1 MPTQTRSEELVG
13 QWKDGRRTQQPLGL
27 ALVTA
32 SREVFSQDAPPTRH
46 AARLIE
52 LGRRK
57 GIAVIDGGVISPG
70 TDVRRL
76 VAELKLKGADALEV
90 GFGNYGCEHEVAVLS
105 KELGLPVLLF
115 APYDGYPNTD
125 GTRETDAWCGFQP
138 ASKLVA
144 DYGVYHY
151 DYVGQSQPG
160 SPKEMVKFRDFVAAA
175 RAVRS
180 MSNGVRLGQIGGDQP
195 TFEAIECSP
204 AVLGTRFGVEVI
216 PIDQVELF
224 GRVVSLLQDS
234 DQSMLEAECQAM
246 QVRGID
252 LRQIPPVAAKRIA
265 AAIIAELELC
275 QKYNLDGLTH
285 NCWPACME
293 NYQLM
298 LCMVGGE
305 LLRLGV
311 PVACETDKGGL
322 LSMMMLQALDPC
334 GKPPMFA
341 DITITVLL
349 EDGKIIGILVWHC
362 GPFSSTNCRDCVA
375 KKGWIIPT
383 SRPAY
388 AFLDG
393 VGDFPL
399 GTPMTL
405 ARLCNRNSEDGVSFS
420 LAAFEAP
427 VVNGPKTL
435 GTHFYVGVDDAT
447 FDELEEALVMGVN
460 GQWKTTVHHFAVAA
474 GERAHLVDMVS
485 RFLGLG
491 EADIFLPGA
500 AEIAKRRRGTWLA
513 RLVAD

>member
-1 MPTQTRSEELVG
+1 MATQTRSEELVR
-13 QWKDGRRTQQPLGL
+13 QWKECRRTQWPLGL
-27 ALVTA
+27 VRVTA
-32 SREVFSQDAPPTRH
+32 SRQVFSQKAPGQRH
-46 AARLIE
+46 AARLAE
-52 LGRRK
+52 LGCRQD
-57 GIAVIDGGVISPG
+57 ITVIDGGVISPG
-70 TDVRRL
+70 TDVLRL
-76 VAELKLKGADALEV
+76 AADLKLKGADALEV
-90 GFGNYGCEHEVAVLS
+90 GFGNYGCEHEIAVLAQ
-105 KELGLPVLLF
+105 ELGLPVLLF

-160 SPKEMVKFRDFVAAA
+160 SQKEIAKFRDFVAAA
-175 RAVRS
+175 RAVRN
-180 MSNGVRLGQIGGDQP
+180 MSRGVRIGQIGGDQP

-204 AVLGTRFGVEVI
+204 AVLGTRFGVEVV

-224 GRVVSLLQDS
+224 GRVVSLLQDP
-234 DQSMLEAECQAM
+234 DQPMLEAECQAM

-252 LRQIPPVAAKRIA
+252 LSQIPPEAARRIA

-275 QKYNLDGLTH
+275 LRYDLDGLTH

-305 LLRLGV
+305 LLRHGV
-311 PVACETDKGGL
+311 PVACETDRGGL

-341 DITITVLL
+341 DITITVILD
-349 EDGKIIGILVWHC
+349 DGKIIGILVWHC
-362 GPFSSTNCRDCVA
+362 GPFPSVNCTRCVA
-375 KKGWIIPT
+375 RQGWIIPT

-393 VGDFPL
+393 VGNFEK

-405 ARLCNRNSEDGVSFS
+405 ARLCNRNSAAGVSFS
-420 LAAFEAP
+420 LAAFEAL
-427 VVNGPKTL
+427 VVNGPMTL

-447 FDELEEALVMGVN
+447 FDELEEALVLGVD
-460 GQWKTTVHHFAVAA
+460 GKWKTTVHHFAVAA
-474 GERAHLVDMVS
+474 GEKAHLVDTVS

-500 AEIAKRRRGTWLA
+500 DEIAKRRRGTGLA
-513 RLVAD
+513 RLVQA